1 MWIGRATTVC
11 LLFAAGHAWGQ
22 PTLLSADEALGNL
35 NKQFQSTLPQ
45 CPDIDQLRNSVREDI
60 SWLLGRF
67 KNTSVDRQ
75 YVASLLDLS
84 DAVRQATKRETAGA
98 ACAVLRLVKDDLHIK
113 RLDCRAVGHSRTD
126 IPVEISTV
134 EGKKDASG
142 WEVYTRWLPAGDR
155 FSPIPKRLRDLS
167 SPARGTVP
175 VPGEYE
181 VFAKEASG
189 GLTTGPIRVS
199 IGGSKVFTWSLS
211 VPVAQNKRDKN

>member
-1 MWIGRATTVC
+1 MGRATTAC
-11 LLFAAGHAWGQ
+11 LLFAAGHALGQ
-22 PTLLSADEALGNL
+22 PTLLNSEDALGNL
-35 NKQFQSTLPQ
+35 NKQFQSALPA
-45 CPDIDQLRNSVREDI
+45 CPGIDQLRRSVREDI
-60 SWLLGRF
+60 AWLLGRF
-67 KNTSVDRQ
+67 KNTNVDRQ

-84 DAVRQATKRETAGA
+84 DAVHQATKRENAGTA
-98 ACAVLRLVKDDLHIK
+98 CTVLRLVRDDLHIK

-126 IPVEISTV
+126 IPVEINTV

-189 GLTTGPIRVS
+189 RLTTDPVRVS

-211 VPVAQNKRDKN
+211 VPVAQDKQGKN